1 MEAARPHEKYSAR
14 GERVTHEPPQS
25 SSQHTPHQKLSL
37 ISRAVAFSLVVLV
50 KIYQFTLS
58 PIMGRQCR
66 YHPTCSWYALEA
78 LRTHGGFTGALL
90 AAKRIAR
97 CHPFAKGGYDPV
109 PHKK

>member
-1 MEAARPHEKYSAR
+1 M
-14 GERVTHEPPQS
+14 THEPPQS
-25 SSQHTPHQKLSL
+25 SSQHTPHQRLPL
-37 ISRAVAFSLVVLV
+37 ISRAVAFPLIVLV

-90 AAKRIAR
+90 TAKRIAR

-109 PHKK
+109 PHKE

>member
-1 MEAARPHEKYSAR
+1 MQRLPAILGRLFAALIAAAVIYRCIRLHD
-14 GERVTHEPPQS
+14 RVGTWELAAIRAFP
-25 SSQHTPHQKLSL
+25 L
-37 ISRAVAFSLVVLV
+37 IVLV

-97 CHPFAKGGYDPV
+97 CHPFAKGGNDPV
-109 PHKK
+109 PHKE

>member
-1 MEAARPHEKYSAR
+1 M
-14 GERVTHEPPQS
+14 THDAPQS
-25 SSQHTPHQKLSL
+25 PAQPVGVPRLSM
-37 ISRAVAFSLVVLV
+37 ISRIVAFPLIVLV

-78 LRTHGGFTGALL
+78 LRTHGGFTGAVMTIR
-90 AAKRIAR
+90 RIAR

-109 PHKK
+109 PSPAPKK

>member
-1 MEAARPHEKYSAR
+1 M
-14 GERVTHEPPQS
+14 THESSKS
-25 SSQHTPHQKLSL
+25 SSQHTPHQKLPL
-37 ISRAVAFSLVVLV
+37 ISRAVAFPLIVLV

-97 CHPFAKGGYDPV
+97 CHPFAKGGNDPV
-109 PHKK
+109 PHKE